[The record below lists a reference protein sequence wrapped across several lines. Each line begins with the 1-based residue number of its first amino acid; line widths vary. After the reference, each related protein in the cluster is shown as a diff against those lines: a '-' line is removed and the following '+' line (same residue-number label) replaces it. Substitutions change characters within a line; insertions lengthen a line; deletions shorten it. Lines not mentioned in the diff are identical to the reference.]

1 MLYLV
6 GRPIGNI
13 KDITLRAIET
23 LKDCDLIFCEDTR
36 RSLNLLNHYQI
47 KKPLYRYSDHIKE
60 TVNNIIKNISE
71 GKKVA
76 LLTDG
81 GMPNISDPGFAVVK
95 AAIEKGIKV
104 EVVGGVSAV
113 INAMAL
119 SGFDGSSFVF
129 LGFLE
134 RSDSRIIKTLETHFA
149 FGLPI
154 VLYESPNRIVNLVEI
169 LAKYFPN
176 AYVVIAREMTKIY
189 EEWIRGYPS
198 EILDKIKKREIKGE
212 ITVVLKN
219 LRDDRTDLS
228 SIGFVCT
235 GNTCRSVM
243 AHYYA
248 LKIISEKKMDLNV
261 SSAGILVEENAVC
274 DHSLEILK
282 KNGVEDFN
290 HIPVQADRKFME
302 KNDLILTMTKK
313 QRNILKGFFPEYA
326 LKIKTLLEYSG
337 LGSGDIYDPFGKSY
351 MEYELAFKNIKK
363 AVDNIIESISKKS

>member
-6 GRPIGNI
+6 GTPIGNI

-23 LKDCDLIFCEDTR
+23 LKECDLIFCEDTR

-76 LLTDG
+76 LLSDG
-81 GMPNISDPGFAVVK
+81 GMPNISDPGFGVIK

-134 RSDSRIIKTLETHFA
+134 RSESRIIKTLQSYLVYD
-149 FGLPI
+149 LPI
-154 VLYESPNRIVNLVEI
+154 VLYESPNRIINLIEI

-176 AYVVIAREMTKIY
+176 AYVVIAREMTKVY

-198 EILDKIKKREIKGE
+198 EILDNIKKREIKGE

-219 LRDDRTDLS
+219 LRDKLSDLS

-261 SSAGILVEENAVC
+261 SSAGIYVEENAVC
-274 DHSLEILK
+274 DYAMEILK
-282 KNGVEDFN
+282 KNGVEDFS
-290 HIPVQADRKFME
+290 HIPVQVDRKFIE

-326 LKIKTLLEYSG
+326 LKIRTILEYCG
-337 LGSGDIYDPFGKSY
+337 FGSGDIYDPFGKSY
-351 MEYELAFKNIKK
+351 IEYEIAFRNIKK